1 MAIRERAEMDQIRI
15 IVVDD
20 HTVVREGT
28 CRLLEQNP
36 RLRVIAET
44 GSGIE
49 AVQLVREHRPDVL
62 LLDMSLPDLSG
73 IEVAR
78 QVTRTDAPTR
88 IAILS
93 AYDDENYVLAA
104 LEVGISAYLL
114 KTAPAREV
122 IAAILAVAEG
132 QVILHPAVARQL
144 RQSLRRHE
152 AGALGPELTEREHDV
167 LRLAAGGLHN
177 KEIAEQLSI
186 SIRTVEGHL
195 SHVLDKLGVTSR
207 TEAVVYGLAQGW
219 FAPDGL
225 SPASHERRNV

>member
-1 MAIRERAEMDQIRI
+1 MAIRGRAGMDQIRI

-28 CRLLEQNP
+28 CRLLEQDP

-78 QVTRTDAPTR
+78 QVTHTTPTTR

-104 LEVGISAYLL
+104 LEIGISAYLL

-152 AGALGPELTEREHDV
+152 AGASGTELTERERDV

-207 TEAVVYGLAQGW
+207 TEAVVYGWAHGW
-219 FAPDGL
+219 FATDGL
-225 SPASHERRNV
+225 SPPTQERRGV